1 LQKEG
6 LTTGVVMHFQQLMWD
21 YYREHGRIFPW
32 RQTHDPYH
40 ILVSEIMLQQTPTS
54 RVLQNYEEFIRSFP
68 DFSALAGAPLREVLH
83 AWQGLGYNRRA
94 LALREIARTVLAD
107 FNGELPSSAHSLAKL
122 NGIGRYT
129 ASAMATL
136 AFNQPTAFV
145 ETNIRAV
152 FVHCFFRSRTEVSDQ
167 EILPLVEATMDKT
180 HPREWYYA
188 LFDYGA
194 MLKKRVRL
202 SLQSRHYRKQGP
214 FKGSD
219 REMRGRI
226 LRVLLERP
234 SITEGELIGE
244 LEGSPLHVR
253 KNVRDLQNE
262 GFVTIV
268 GNRIFIE

>member
-1 LQKEG
+1 
-6 LTTGVVMHFQQLMWD
+6 MHFQHLIWD
-21 YYREHGRIFPW
+21 YYREHGRMFPW
-32 RQTHDPYH
+32 RQTRDPYH

-54 RVLQNYEEFIRSFP
+54 RVLQKYDGFIGSFP
-68 DFSALAGAPLREVLH
+68 DFSALAGVPLREILH

-94 LALREIARTVLAD
+94 LALKEIARTVLTD
-107 FNGELPSSAHSLAKL
+107 FNGELPSSPHNLAKL
-122 NGIGRYT
+122 HGIGRCS
-129 ASAMATL
+129 ASAIAAL
-136 AFNQPTAFV
+136 AFNQPTVFV

-152 FVHCFFRSRTEVSDQ
+152 FLYFFFRNEIEVSDR

-194 MLKKRVRL
+194 MLKKSVRL
-202 SLQSRHYRKQGP
+202 GLQSRHYRKQGP

-226 LRVLLERP
+226 LRILLARP

-244 LEGSPLHVR
+244 LEGSPMHVR
-253 KNVRDLQNE
+253 NNVRELQNE
-262 GFVTIV
+262 GFMTII
-268 GNRIFIE
+268 GNRIFIK